1 MNIRFLEAFVWVSRL
16 KNFRAAGEM
25 LNVSQATISSRIS
38 TLEEEFQCR
47 LFDRDRNDVTL
58 SSQGARL
65 LEKAETV
72 LKAELDLKQ
81 TLKKGDDY
89 VGRIRI
95 GVIESIVYTW
105 LGNFLESIAQTYPK
119 LEIELTAE
127 PTSHLHTLFAKGS
140 LDVIFQTD
148 PIMDETVANS
158 ELPSLDLCWI
168 CKNDSALAQGRV
180 ELADIARH
188 QVITFT
194 RGSKPHLSVL
204 SLFEE
209 AGLKPKQI
217 HCVTSLA
224 VISLLVRRGLGV
236 ATVPIRQL
244 SNDGAT
250 NDLVQID
257 TASIPSP
264 LALVASWHKETNT
277 NIRRRLVDLAKTASQ
292 SF

>member
-16 KNFRAAGEM
+16 KSFRAAGEK

-47 LFDRDRNDVTL
+47 LFDRDRKEVTL
-58 SSQGARL
+58 STQGARL

-72 LKAELDLKQ
+72 LKAELDLNQ
-81 TLKKGDDY
+81 SLKEGDDF

-95 GVIESIVYTW
+95 GVIESIVHTW
-105 LGNFLESIAQTYPK
+105 LGGFLESVAQTYPK

-127 PTSHLHTLFAKGS
+127 PTSHLHVLFAKGA

-148 PIMDETVANS
+148 PIMDESVINS
-158 ELPSLDLCWI
+158 ELPSLELCWI
-168 CKNDSALAQGRV
+168 CRSDSELAQGPV
-180 ELADIARH
+180 SLGDLARH

-204 SLFEE
+204 GLFEE
-209 AGLKPKQI
+209 AGLKPLQI

-224 VISLLVRRGLGV
+224 AISVLVRRGLGI
-236 ATVPIRQL
+236 ATVPIKQL
-244 SNDGAT
+244 SNDGLT
-250 NDLVQID
+250 NDLSKID
-257 TASIPSP
+257 TTSVPSP
-264 LALVASWHKETNT
+264 LALVASWHKETST
-277 NIRRRLVDLAKTASQ
+277 DIRRSLVELAKTASH